1 MRPTRCIT
9 AAVAV
14 AGLAIADADAQ
25 TLRLGAEGFT
35 ATTAVEVHVGD
46 VVRLQIIA
54 DFESLHAAG
63 LAAYVTI
70 PEGAFAVQDL
80 GLPGQVGTQPFR
92 PGPLFSGSLL
102 PTNALLTESGGLAAS
117 IPGQQLDL
125 AALFRPGGNG
135 ETPGSGVVATF
146 EIRALGPVAGAT
158 IHIDDNP
165 VRETR
170 MVLADGRTERR
181 FSSTAGL
188 MITVLDPM
196 ASPIEQQ
203 SWAWTKRW
211 ASGNR

>member
-1 MRPTRCIT
+1 MRPTRYIK
-9 AAVAV
+9 AVVAV
-14 AGLAIADADAQ
+14 AGLAVSGANAQ
-25 TLRLGAEGFT
+25 SLRLGAEGF
-35 ATTAVEVHVGD
+35 AADTAVQIHVGD

-63 LAAYVTI
+63 LAAYVTV
-70 PEGAFAVQDL
+70 PDGAFAVQDL
-80 GLPGQVGTQPFR
+80 GLPGQVGTHPFR

-102 PTNALLTESGGLAAS
+102 PTNALLTESGGIAAS

-135 ETPGSGVVATF
+135 ETAGAGVVATF

-165 VRETR
+165 VRETK

-188 MITVLDPM
+188 TITVLDSL
-196 ASPIEQQ
+196 ASPIEPQ
-203 SWAWTKRW
+203 SWAWTKRR
-211 ASGNR
+211 ARRNR